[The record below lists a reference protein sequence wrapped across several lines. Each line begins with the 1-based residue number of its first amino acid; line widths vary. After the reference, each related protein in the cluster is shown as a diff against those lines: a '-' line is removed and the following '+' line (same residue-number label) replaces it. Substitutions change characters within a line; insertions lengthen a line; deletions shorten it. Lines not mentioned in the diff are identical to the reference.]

1 MAGEG
6 TEGDA
11 PERSGRAQLFRGS
24 SRYSAFVGLAFIGII
39 VVAVINASQSGD
51 GTILGTE
58 EIRGEPLPQ
67 FAVPDIRAG
76 LDADANIAQDDCETS
91 RNPCPADEQRVPACE
106 IDPDGAIRVCDLF
119 DRPLVLSFWFT
130 RGADCV
136 NDQDAFDEVARS
148 YRGRVN
154 FLSLNIRDER
164 PSVERLVAEHGW
176 TVPVGW
182 DRDGAVSNIY
192 RIGVCPTVAFAFP
205 GGIFQSAVIGD
216 EALEPGQLRDRVDE
230 LLAESRRREPGS

>member
-1 MAGEG
+1 MEEPEEG
-6 TEGDA
+6 SASDE
-11 PERSGRAQLFRGS
+11 PERKPG
-24 SRYSAFVGLAFIGII
+24 SRYSLLVGLAFLVVV
-39 VVAVINASQSGD
+39 VVATANTLQTRDD
-51 GTILGTE
+51 GILGTSE
-58 EIRGEPLPQ
+58 ADSGLPLPEFSLPELLGPTQ
-67 FAVPDIRAG
+67 G
-76 LDADANIAQDDCETS
+76 DANVYQDDCETDA
-91 RNPCPADEQRVPACE
+91 NPCPEDDRRTPACE
-106 IDPDGAIRVCDLF
+106 VELEAIIRVCDLF

-136 NDQDAFDEVARS
+136 DGQDAFDQAARS
-148 YRGRVN
+148 YRGRAN

-164 PSVERLVAEHGW
+164 PTVSQLVDEHGW
-176 TVPVGW
+176 EVPVGW

-216 EALEPGQLRDRVDE
+216 QALDPAQLRDRVDE